1 MLRITTTHM
10 KEDYLRRNG
19 VSRSSFA
26 TLSEL
31 LFLHGDYLTWTTIIY
46 DPAYLTEP
54 MIRNASYIRVP
65 HQQMPA
71 YPCPVVVEVVRPK
84 GSVPHHLPGK
94 NPYLTEFAEK
104 AGIPFEVT
112 RGGAETIYPEYQL
125 KGLAD
130 RVYAQQF
137 RNAAENAEL
146 HIWPVHGNVYVL
158 VGAGGNIT
166 LSVGKDGV
174 LVVDSGN
181 VAMSDRVLAA
191 IEQFTRQRDPNGPPL
206 PIRYIINT
214 QVDSDHTGGNAAITA
229 SGLFKPLEGG
239 EEIIAHDNVLKRMNE
254 TGNQAARAKPTDTY
268 LTGQYKVNRFFNGE
282 GVQVIHMPAAHTDG
296 DSIVWFRFSD
306 VISTGDIFTDS

>member
-1 MLRITTTHM
+1 MAASQECDMGISRAKIAILLLPLLNAVFHVPAFGQTDFSGEWFPLAHEDREVDRRGGAAIGDYTGLPINDAARLRADNYDAAVFTLPEWQCRPHGVDFIPLGLSELRIWKEIDPVTQQFVAWRMHWLRSASDRAIYMDERPHPPEYAAHTWEGFSTGKWEGNMLRITTTHM

-71 YPCPVVVEVVRPK
+71 YPCPVVVEVVRAK

-125 KGLAD
+125 KLN
-130 RVYAQQF
+130 RIL
-137 RNAAENAEL
+137 RAA
-146 HIWPVHGNVYVL
+146 P
-158 VGAGGNIT
+158 
-166 LSVGKDGV
+166 K
-174 LVVDSGN
+174 
-181 VAMSDRVLAA
+181 
-191 IEQFTRQRDPNGPPL
+191 
-206 PIRYIINT
+206 
-214 QVDSDHTGGNAAITA
+214 
-229 SGLFKPLEGG
+229 
-239 EEIIAHDNVLKRMNE
+239 
-254 TGNQAARAKPTDTY
+254 
-268 LTGQYKVNRFFNGE
+268 
-282 GVQVIHMPAAHTDG
+282 
-296 DSIVWFRFSD
+296 
-306 VISTGDIFTDS
+306 